1 MRALLALEDGKYFE
15 GESFGA
21 TGTRVGEIC
30 FNTAM
35 TGYQE
40 ILTDPS
46 YRGQIVTMT
55 YPLIGNYGVNEQDVE
70 SWRPHVAGFV
80 IRELSPIVSNWRA
93 DHTLAE
99 YLQTNGIPGIQDIDT
114 RALTKK

>member
-1 MRALLALEDGKYFE
+1 MPSPATVRPPTACLALADGTLFY
-15 GESFGA
+15 GQGFGG
-21 TGTRVGEIC
+21 TGTTTAELC

-55 YPLIGNYGVNEQDVE
+55 YPEIGNYGVNAEDVE
-70 SWRPHVAGFV
+70 SWKPHLAGFV
-80 IRELSPIVSNWRA
+80 GIAINRRLGVGPAARA
-93 DHTLAE
+93 ADCVPTPPPPRWA
-99 YLQTNGIPGIQDIDT
+99 P
-114 RALTKK
+114 